1 MQIYTGEGLDVL
13 FAPRQGIA
21 LEAQNF
27 PDAPNQP
34 DFPSATLSPGQTYRQ
49 QTIYE
54 FIPQKGVAGNDT
66 MPWS

>member
-1 MQIYTGEGLDVL
+1 MQG
-13 FAPRQGIA
+13 
-21 LEAQNF
+21 
-27 PDAPNQP
+27 
-34 DFPSATLSPGQTYRQ
+34 GQKSFEYRRE